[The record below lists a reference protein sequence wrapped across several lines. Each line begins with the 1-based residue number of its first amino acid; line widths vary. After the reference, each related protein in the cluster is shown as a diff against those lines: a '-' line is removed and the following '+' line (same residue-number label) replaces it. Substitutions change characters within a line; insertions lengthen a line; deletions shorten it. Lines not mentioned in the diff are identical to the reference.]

1 MSDADHPVEQMQ
13 RMIADARQTFA
24 SDVDGLLAELFLF
37 SRTLGDAV
45 GEITREEALRALR
58 RFILEKFDQ
67 RLPMRST
74 LDPVLQ
80 QLVRE
85 AYDVLSNPKSQI
97 DVKDWIRTAEPFVRT

>member
-1 MSDADHPVEQMQ
+1 
-13 RMIADARQTFA
+13 MIADARQTFA

-58 RFILEKFDQ
+58 RFVLEKFDQ

-74 LDPVLQ
+74 LDPVLH

-85 AYDVLSNPKSQI
+85 AYDLLTNPRTAI
-97 DVKDWIRTAEPFVRT
+97 AVEDWTRTAEPFVRR